1 MILKIQN
8 KIKENYLTAILM
20 TAMFFNPFGFDLI
33 FYTILQLTGS
43 YLITSIIF
51 YVISGF
57 LFSLYFYLSKKNK
70 KNGGE

>member
-20 TAMFFNPFGFDLI
+20 TAMFFNPFGYDMI
-33 FYTILQLTGS
+33 FFTILNLTGS
-43 YLITSIIF
+43 YWITVSIF
-51 YVISGF
+51 YLISGF

-70 KNGGE
+70 KNSGE